1 MTIKEFGKLAAAIKT
16 YYPKENMLPSNE
28 AMELWYDAL
37 KDLDYKYAE
46 QGLRKYVMSNK
57 FPPSIADIRECSL
70 DFERPQEL
78 NEMEAWS
85 LVSKALRNGYYGAE
99 EEFAKLPPIVQKA
112 VGQPSQ
118 LRTWATDEEY
128 DEAVVSSN
136 FMRSYRVELARAQQI
151 SKLPYGMQ
159 TAIGKVNENRGI
171 EVKPYVSIEEK
182 IVEPDGVQMS
192 DEQRERYDKLKAEW
206 ASIPMWLSKIAKKR
220 H

>member
-37 KDLDYKYAE
+37 KDLDYKSAE
-46 QGLRKYVMSNK
+46 QGLKKYVMSNK
-57 FPPSIADIRECSL
+57 FPPAISDIRECSL

-78 NEMEAWS
+78 NETEAWS

-118 LRTWATDEEY
+118 LRTWASDEEY
-128 DEAVVSSN
+128 DESVASSN

-151 SKLPYGMQ
+151 SKLPQGMQ

-171 EVKPYVSIEEK
+171 EVKPYVAIEEK
-182 IVEPDGVQMS
+182 ILEPNGVQMS
-192 DEQRERYDKLKAEW
+192 DEQRERYDKVKAEW
-206 ASIPMWLSKIAKKR
+206 L
-220 H
+220 